1 MNIDIPSMLFNL
13 FGGLGIF
20 LYGMRTMSE
29 GLQKVAGDR
38 LRDIFGMV
46 TTNRFAGLFTGFL
59 VTAIIQ
65 SSSATT
71 VMLVGFVNA
80 GLMSLQQAIHVIL
93 GANIGTT
100 FTGWIIAFKITKYG
114 LPIIAAGAGLLLFSK
129 NPKVNYI
136 GEVALGLG
144 MLF

>member
-1 MNIDIPSMLFNL
+1 MNLDIPSMLFNL
-13 FGGLGIF
+13 IGGLGIF
-20 LYGMRTMSE
+20 LYGMRMMSE

-38 LRDIFGMV
+38 LRSIFNMV
-46 TTNRFAGLFTGFL
+46 TSNRFAGVFTGFL

-93 GANIGTT
+93 GANLGTT

-114 LPIIAAGAGLLLFSK
+114 LPLIGAGAGLVLFSK
-129 NPKVNYI
+129 SSRVNYVGQVFLLSLI
-136 GEVALGLG
+136 HI
-144 MLF
+144 